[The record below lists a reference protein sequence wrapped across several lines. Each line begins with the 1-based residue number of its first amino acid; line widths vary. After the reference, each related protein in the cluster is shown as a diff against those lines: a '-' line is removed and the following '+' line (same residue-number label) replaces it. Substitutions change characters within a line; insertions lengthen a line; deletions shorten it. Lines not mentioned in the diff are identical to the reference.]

1 MNTDN
6 NNPYLE
12 RALNIKRRVYEF
24 EIALKKAVA
33 NIKSKNKLV

>member
-1 MNTDN
+1 MSTDN

-24 EIALKKAVA
+24 EIALKKP
-33 NIKSKNKLV
+33 